1 MLYLSY
7 IKKSIDAMG
16 HYIFILIGHCVK
28 ITSKDPDEA
37 AAELIAFS
45 ISIKGR
51 VVMMTKNTKIVIGI
65 IIVCIS
71 LFATQFLVNPQKEVP
86 IQYISGM
93 NVINIEDPKEVVG
106 FGDYVFVARIDEEI
120 RNVNSSAE
128 DLDPGIP
135 MTTYSITVLD
145 NLKGKIKKNTPIE
158 FSKIGGIS
166 SSSNMLT
173 LLEGDVML
181 EEDQYYILVAAGN
194 DDGTMVQAAATG
206 AVKLDVT
213 SEGEIVSSQAYKD
226 YEKYIEEE
234 VEYQRPRYKSMYE
247 E

>member
-1 MLYLSY
+1 
-7 IKKSIDAMG
+7 
-16 HYIFILIGHCVK
+16 
-28 ITSKDPDEA
+28 
-37 AAELIAFS
+37 
-45 ISIKGR
+45 
-51 VVMMTKNTKIVIGI
+51 MMNKNTKIVII
-65 IIVCIS
+65 IIMLCMS
-71 LFATQFLVNPQKEVP
+71 LFATQYLMKSPNELP
-86 IQYISGM
+86 IQYVSGM
-93 NVINIEDPKEVVG
+93 NVINIENPKEVVG
-106 FGDYVFVARIDEEI
+106 YGDYVFVARIDEEI
-120 RNVNSSAE
+120 KNVHSSVE

-135 MTTYSITVLD
+135 MTTYSITVID
-145 NLKGKIKKNTPIE
+145 NLKGKVKKNTPIE

-194 DDGTMVQAAATG
+194 DDGSMVQAAATG

-213 SEGEIVSSQAYKD
+213 SEEEIVSSQAYKD
-226 YEKYIEEE
+226 YEKYIDEE